1 MKLHGSL
8 FSPYVRH
15 CRVALAETGLD
26 HDFVETDYDQ
36 SAKLSPTAR
45 VPFLEDGELRLNDS
59 ASILRHIRE
68 RAGQPFMPDIEDYEL
83 FLLANTGLDSTVNLF
98 LLERDGLTPERVPYL
113 ARQAARVRTVLSE
126 LDRVCGRRVA
136 DFKPPFTDGLIRTAC
151 YLNWATFRERLDH
164 SGFGHLVQL
173 VDALGQWPAFAEFD
187 PRRFA

>member
-1 MKLHGSL
+1 MKLYGSL

-45 VPFLEDGELRLNDS
+45 VPFLEDGDLRLNDS

-68 RAGQPFMPDIEDYEL
+68 KAGQPFLPDIQDYEL

-98 LLERDGLTPERVPYL
+98 LLERDGLTPDQVPYL
-113 ARQAARVRTVLSE
+113 ARQAARVRTVLQE
-126 LDRVCGRRVA
+126 LDRVCARHAA
-136 DFKPPFTDGLIRTAC
+136 DFEPPFTDGLIRTAC
-151 YLNWATFRERLDH
+151 YLSWATFRKRLDY
-164 SGFGHLVQL
+164 SRFRNLEQL
-173 VDALGQWPAFAEFD
+173 VEALKAWPVFEQFD
-187 PRRFA
+187 PRCFA